1 MLPPLHHQSPEC
13 SKQHL
18 ARSCKDAECSRGEE
32 AAETVLN
39 WWEVSL
45 SGDPPVDPVG
55 TMGGV
60 AAATNDITAL
70 KITDHSHRGSGLE
83 TDVRQAELVVEL
95 YTAGSSGCWE
105 KTDLC

>member
-1 MLPPLHHQSPEC
+1 
-13 SKQHL
+13 
-18 ARSCKDAECSRGEE
+18 
-32 AAETVLN
+32 
-39 WWEVSL
+39 
-45 SGDPPVDPVG
+45 
-55 TMGGV
+55 MGGV